1 MSLSR
6 RESNGRSAMNRCV
19 KWYSAWV
26 AFAAGGLLAANW
38 PQAAGPDGTW
48 RVHGPNAPGEW
59 SVSLN
64 HNILWR
70 TPLPNG
76 GQSGIAVWGDRLFL
90 TTFDEYRDGDPKFSA
105 VILGHCLDART
116 GRLLWSV
123 KLEGSV
129 K

>member
-1 MSLSR
+1 MCMRGFLRSFRMPISAPR
-6 RESNGRSAMNRCV
+6 RTGCGRGPLYRFV
-19 KWYSAWV
+19 KLCSAWA
-26 AFAAGGLLAANW
+26 AFAASGLLLAANW

-48 RVHGPNAPGEW
+48 RVRGANAPVEW
-59 SVSLN
+59 SASLN

-105 VILGHCLDART
+105 V
-116 GRLLWSV
+116 
-123 KLEGSV
+123 
-129 K
+129 